1 MSKVYCTH
9 RKLNVEDKNE
19 HCNYSIIKDQ
29 FDCIVD
35 YLGWDMLFYK
45 PFYATDMNDLRN
57 NKEIMAELEKLGSQI

>member
-9 RKLNVEDKNE
+9 RKLKVEDKNE
-19 HCNYSIIKDQ
+19 IEVIQ
-29 FDCIVD
+29 
-35 YLGWDMLFYK
+35 

>member
-1 MSKVYCTH
+1 MRFAKA
-9 RKLNVEDKNE
+9 VEHVNAKQ
-19 HCNYSIIKDQ
+19 YSIIKDQ

-57 NKEIMAELEKLGSQI
+57 NKKIMAELEKLGSQI